1 MMRTL
6 AANMNRPRLLLLAC
20 ACAAALAGGM
30 LAAQAARGAE
40 RSGARR
46 AQGSAS
52 AAAAVPAAAADVPAA
67 TRARLEAH
75 LAFLADDLLKG
86 RFTGTPEY
94 EIAARYVAAQLQ
106 QLGLRPGS
114 AQGYLLRVPFLAS
127 HLEPGSGR
135 LELVVAG
142 ERRELRWL
150 EHYVLG
156 PELAVESL
164 DVEAPLVFVG
174 HGVVAPGR
182 GWDDYAGLD
191 VRGKIAVVL
200 SGAPASFPSE
210 ERAFHSKG
218 FRKEQ
223 VAAEHGAVAMLGIRS
238 PVDVQRRPW
247 QRYTMNAGKR
257 PSMDWLGPDGR
268 PHHATS
274 VQGSATLS
282 QGAAAEVFA
291 AVGRKADE
299 VIAAA
304 TERPGS
310 GFELA
315 ASARL
320 ASRSRHTRLESS
332 NVAAVLPGSDP
343 ALAGETVVYS
353 AHLDHVGLGE
363 EVDGDGIYNGFYDN
377 AMGVAL
383 MLETARA
390 LAAAPQRPRRGVVFL
405 AVTGEERGLLG
416 SAHFAHHPPPEAG
429 TMVANVNLD
438 MPVFMERADAVVA
451 FGAEHSSL
459 QPLVE
464 RAAGAAGFR
473 IMPDPIPEEV
483 IFVRSDQYSF
493 VEVGIPAVYLVP
505 GLGARA
511 RRGNGGAQS
520 ERSDFQEH
528 HYHMPSDELGL
539 PVDWPSAL
547 RFLDANV
554 RLGREIADAPARP
567 TWNEGDF
574 FGETFGAR

>member
-1 MMRTL
+1 MPRTHD
-6 AANMNRPRLLLLAC
+6 N
-20 ACAAALAGGM
+20 G
-30 LAAQAARGAE
+30 
-40 RSGARR
+40 RSARR
-46 AQGSAS
+46 TV
-52 AAAAVPAAAADVPAA
+52 AAAVIAGILAGPFDAHARPPRASPATASHPGGSGDDAV
-67 TRARLEAH
+67 RARLEAH
-75 LAFLADDLLKG
+75 LAFLADDLLEG

-114 AQGYLLRVPFLAS
+114 AGGYLLRVPFLAS
-127 HLEPGSGR
+127 QLEPGSGR
-135 LELVVAG
+135 LELVAGG

-247 QRYTMNAGKR
+247 QRYTMNAGRR
-257 PSMDWLGPDGR
+257 PSMDWVGPDGR

-304 TERPGS
+304 MERPGT

-320 ASRSRHTRLESS
+320 ASRSRHRRLESS

-405 AVTGEERGLLG
+405 AVTGEERGLIG
-416 SAHFAHHPPPEAG
+416 SAQFAHHPPPEAG
-429 TMVANVNLD
+429 TMVANVKLD

-493 VEVGIPAVYLVP
+493 VEVGVPAVYLVP
-505 GLGARA
+505 GLAARA
-511 RRGNGGAQS
+511 RRGSGGAQS

-547 RFLDANV
+547 RFLDANA

-574 FGETFGAR
+574 FGETFGGR